1 MQITKGLS
9 LASVAALILS
19 CYFPWVSIESKN
31 LVVTGFH
38 AEAMNFGKPA
48 LLHIFLSGIFIIF
61 ILLNKIWSLRA
72 AFFVSAFNIAWGI
85 RNFIAL
91 SSCSGG
97 ECPIKHTALY
107 IVLVAPVLASIFML
121 LIDKNPEKAPW

>member
-1 MQITKGLS
+1 MQIMKGLS

-38 AEAMNFGKPA
+38 AEAMNFGKPG

>member
-1 MQITKGLS
+1 MQIMKGLS

-31 LVVTGFH
+31 IVVTGFH

-121 LIDKNPEKAPW
+121 LIDKKPEKAPW

>member
-121 LIDKNPEKAPW
+121 LIDKKPEKAPW

>member
-1 MQITKGLS
+1 MKGLS

-31 LVVTGFH
+31 IVVTGFH

-121 LIDKNPEKAPW
+121 LIDKKPEKAPW

>member
-1 MQITKGLS
+1 MKGLS

-31 LVVTGFH
+31 IVVTGFH

-48 LLHIFLSGIFIIF
+48 LLHILLSGIFIIF

>member
-1 MQITKGLS
+1 MQIMKGLS

-31 LVVTGFH
+31 IVVTGFH

-97 ECPIKHTALY
+97 ECPIKHTAFY

-121 LIDKNPEKAPW
+121 LIDKKPEKAPW